1 MRMVRTIW
9 IQKCHCRKSARHPRP
24 AVAAIHLPRSHTTRR
39 TLSEL
44 TMQRLL
50 APWNLFSCRHRRS
63 SPNRNHRSRN
73 LSLSPMMESKSNHR
87 QNHGK
92 APPPP
97 VKQQQELHFSIP
109 TIANWPVDHN
119 RLTCPFL
126 ALLRQSV
133 VVKWSGATRYRRF
146 KGGRHRQQ
154 QIMTQWALRLLQY
167 QAPSFGRNEWRQQTA
182 HTPRSKP

>member
-119 RLTCPFL
+119 RLTCPFP
-126 ALLRQSV
+126 ALSRRSV
-133 VVKWSGATRYRRF
+133 VVKWSAAIRYRRF
-146 KGGRHRQQ
+146 KGGRRRQQ
-154 QIMTQWALRLLQY
+154 MTPWALRLLQY